1 MEILI
6 TILIFSLV
14 LYIQNK
20 NFKNS
25 SNGKC
30 NCSNCSTKC
39 SKYKN
44 QEKKPPKN

>member
-14 LYIQNK
+14 LYILYK

-30 NCSNCSTKC
+30 NCSTKC